1 MESEKY
7 FKMQENILSKLH
19 RDVISSIAKTG
30 HTFIKK
36 SHIKAA
42 YDHRV
47 KVKVLRAL
55 KNSLSHI
62 ESEILS
68 SSLVSNFPKK
78 DIKNPETPFSLA
90 EQKRL
95 NLLKYTIKR
104 WIQRA
109 KDLATEEDFK
119 ELQYATGT
127 FLSPEF
133 VKARENYIKEL
144 NLISSRCFSENVIE
158 YQLRRAQTYKAKTA
172 ILSRVKLNH
181 PSIRILFPKD
191 AFLKKLRSLDI
202 IHKVVTRPTG
212 VGFLTS
218 LEDRDIIN
226 WYSLKA
232 SAIWNYYCCADNI

>member
-1 MESEKY
+1 
-7 FKMQENILSKLH
+7 MQENILSKLH

-202 IHKVVTRPTG
+202 IHKVITRPTG
-212 VGFLTS
+212 VGFLTP